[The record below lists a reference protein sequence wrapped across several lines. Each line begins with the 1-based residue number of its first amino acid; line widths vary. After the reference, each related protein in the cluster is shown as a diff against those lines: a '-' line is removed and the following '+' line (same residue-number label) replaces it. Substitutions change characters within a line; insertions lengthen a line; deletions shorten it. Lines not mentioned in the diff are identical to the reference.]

1 LLQLGPLS
9 LHERLERADL
19 ADHLRILRR
28 DAARGVEP
36 VQDVV
41 EALGA
46 EDDVDR
52 RVVAVG
58 RVDGDEAR
66 RERDLRVL
74 QVRPCNREVVAVLP
88 LLELDLPEV
97 PVGAVV
103 RLDRSLE
110 LVVDRR
116 DLVKNLLCLRL
127 LRRDGAGV
135 GGRRAGGDQSRTQ
148 CDDYA
153 ARLSFP
159 RTNAGL
165 QASVAG
171 GAGRKGRVGTR
182 SGG

>member
-1 LLQLGPLS
+1 
-9 LHERLERADL
+9 
-19 ADHLRILRR
+19 
-28 DAARGVEP
+28 
-36 VQDVV
+36 
-41 EALGA
+41 
-46 EDDVDR
+46 
-52 RVVAVG
+52 
-58 RVDGDEAR
+58 
-66 RERDLRVL
+66 
-74 QVRPCNREVVAVLP
+74 VAVLL
-88 LLELDLPEV
+88 LLELDLPKV

-135 GGRRAGGDQSRTQ
+135 GGCRAGGDQSRTQ
-148 CDDYA
+148 GDDYA

-159 RTNAGL
+159 RANAGL

>member
-1 LLQLGPLS
+1 
-9 LHERLERADL
+9 
-19 ADHLRILRR
+19 
-28 DAARGVEP
+28 
-36 VQDVV
+36 
-41 EALGA
+41 
-46 EDDVDR
+46 
-52 RVVAVG
+52 
-58 RVDGDEAR
+58 
-66 RERDLRVL
+66 
-74 QVRPCNREVVAVLP
+74 VAVLL

-135 GGRRAGGDQSRTQ
+135 GGCRAGGDQSRTQ
-148 CDDYA
+148 GDDYA

-159 RTNAGL
+159 RANAGL